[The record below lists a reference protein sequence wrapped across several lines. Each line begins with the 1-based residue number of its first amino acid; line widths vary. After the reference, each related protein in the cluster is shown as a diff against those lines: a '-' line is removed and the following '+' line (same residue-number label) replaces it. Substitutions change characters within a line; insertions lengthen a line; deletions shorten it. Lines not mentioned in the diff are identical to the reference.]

1 MKNVSDDSFLKR
13 KKIGKFDLDDFIW
26 YVLLFVSII
35 GLTLLLVLGVNLLLI
50 PDAQLAVIFGIL
62 IITSL
67 YCIQDKYETE
77 VKTLAIL
84 SFAVMLVYHY
94 GNTNFINQL
103 WNKVNNE
110 TLTYKFN
117 PTIANVDNV
126 SPEKI
131 VGKTLSTKDS
141 WIQAA
146 RNEGLKPLRDLDATE
161 LLWCKKDD
169 DNDKVL
175 NSNEYY
181 QAALHCSTGQ
191 SWSVKN
197 GWSDKKLQ

>member
-1 MKNVSDDSFLKR
+1 MRNVSDDSFLKR

-26 YVLLFVSII
+26 YILLFVSII
-35 GLTLLLVLGVNLLLI
+35 GLSLLLITGVNLLLI

-84 SFAVMLVYHY
+84 SFAMMLIYHY
-94 GNTNFINQL
+94 GNSNIINEL
-103 WNKVNNE
+103 KNKVNSQN
-110 TLTYKFN
+110 LTYNFT
-117 PTIANVDNV
+117 PTVANVNNV
-126 SPEKI
+126 DSNKL
-131 VGKTLSTKDS
+131 VGKNISTKDS

-146 RNEGLKPLRDLDATE
+146 NNEGLKPLRNLDATE
-161 LLWCKKDD
+161 LSWCKKDD

-191 SWSVKN
+191 SWSVKT
-197 GWSDKKLQ
+197 GWSDKKL

>member
-35 GLTLLLVLGVNLLLI
+35 GLILLLVLGVNLLLI

-94 GNTNFINQL
+94 GNTNFISQL
-103 WNKVNNE
+103 RNKVNNE

-117 PTIANVDNV
+117 PSIANVDNV
-126 SPEKI
+126 IQEKI
-131 VGKTLSTKDS
+131 VGKTVSTKDS

-146 RNEGLKPLRDLDATE
+146 RNEGLKPLRDLDDTE

-191 SWSVKN
+191 SWSIKT
-197 GWSDKKLQ
+197 GWSDKKL

>member
-1 MKNVSDDSFLKR
+1 MRNVSDDSFLKR

-26 YVLLFVSII
+26 YILLFVSII
-35 GLTLLLVLGVNLLLI
+35 GLSLLLITGVNLLLI

-84 SFAVMLVYHY
+84 SFAMMLIYHY
-94 GNTNFINQL
+94 GNSNIINEL
-103 WNKVNNE
+103 KNKVNSQN
-110 TLTYKFN
+110 LTYNFT
-117 PTIANVDNV
+117 PTVANVNNV
-126 SPEKI
+126 DSNKL
-131 VGKTLSTKDS
+131 VGKNISTKDS

-146 RNEGLKPLRDLDATE
+146 NNEGLKPLRDLDSGE
-161 LLWCKKDD
+161 LSWCKKDD
-169 DNDKVL
+169 DNDSVL

-181 QAALHCSTGQ
+181 QAALHCSTGK
-191 SWSVKN
+191 SWSVKK
-197 GWSDKKLQ
+197 GWSDKKL

>member
-35 GLTLLLVLGVNLLLI
+35 GLSLLLVLGVKLLLI

-84 SFAVMLVYHY
+84 SFAIMLLYHY

-103 WNKVNNE
+103 KNKVNNE
-110 TLTYKFN
+110 SFTYNFN
-117 PTIANVDNV
+117 PTIANVNNV
-126 SPEKI
+126 NLDSLVAKSESI
-131 VGKTLSTKDS
+131 KDS

-146 RNEGLKPLRDLDATE
+146 TSEGLKPLRDLDATE
-161 LLWCKKDD
+161 LLWCKRDD
-169 DNDKVL
+169 DKDNVL
-175 NSNEYY
+175 NFNEYY

-191 SWSVKN
+191 SWSMKK
-197 GWSDKKLQ
+197 GWSDKKL

>member
-26 YVLLFVSII
+26 YILLFISII

-84 SFAVMLVYHY
+84 SFAVMLGYHY
-94 GNTNFINQL
+94 GNTNFISQL
-103 WNKVNNE
+103 RNKVNNE
-110 TLTYKFN
+110 TLTYTFN
-117 PTIANVDNV
+117 PTIANVNNV
-126 SPEKI
+126 DSNKI
-131 VGKTLSTKDS
+131 VDKNISTKDS

-146 RNEGLKPLRDLDATE
+146 TNEGLKPLRDLDTTE

-169 DNDKVL
+169 DSDSVL
-175 NSNEYY
+175 NFNEYY

-191 SWSVKN
+191 SWSVKS
-197 GWSDKKLQ
+197 GWSDKKL

>member
-1 MKNVSDDSFLKR
+1 MRNVSDDSFLKR

-26 YVLLFVSII
+26 YILLFISII

-84 SFAVMLVYHY
+84 SFAVMLGYHY
-94 GNTNFINQL
+94 GNTNFISQL
-103 WNKVNNE
+103 RNKVNNE
-110 TLTYKFN
+110 TLTYTFN
-117 PTIANVDNV
+117 PTIANVNNV
-126 SPEKI
+126 DSNKI
-131 VGKTLSTKDS
+131 VDKNISTKDS

-146 RNEGLKPLRDLDATE
+146 TNEGLKPLRDLDSTE

-169 DNDKVL
+169 DNDSVL

-181 QAALHCSTGQ
+181 QAALHCSTGK
-191 SWSVKN
+191 SWSVKS
-197 GWSDKKLQ
+197 GWSDKKL

>member
-1 MKNVSDDSFLKR
+1 MRNVSDDSFLKR

-26 YVLLFVSII
+26 YILLFVSII
-35 GLTLLLVLGVNLLLI
+35 GLSLLLITGVNLLLI

-84 SFAVMLVYHY
+84 SFAIMLIYHY
-94 GNTNFINQL
+94 GNSNIINEL
-103 WNKVNNE
+103 KNKVNSQN
-110 TLTYKFN
+110 LTYNFT
-117 PTIANVDNV
+117 PTVANVNNV
-126 SPEKI
+126 DSNKL
-131 VGKTLSTKDS
+131 VGKNISTKDS

-146 RNEGLKPLRDLDATE
+146 NNEGLKPLRDLDSGE
-161 LLWCKKDD
+161 LSWCKKDD
-169 DNDKVL
+169 DNDSVL

-181 QAALHCSTGQ
+181 QAALHCSTGK
-191 SWSVKN
+191 SWSVKK
-197 GWSDKKLQ
+197 GWSDKKL

>member
-1 MKNVSDDSFLKR
+1 MKNVSADSFLKR

-26 YVLLFVSII
+26 YVLLFISII
-35 GLTLLLVLGVNLLLI
+35 GLTLLLALGVNLLLI

-94 GNTNFINQL
+94 GNTNFISQL
-103 WNKVNNE
+103 RNKVNNE

-117 PTIANVDNV
+117 PNIANVDNV
-126 SPEKI
+126 SPEKL
-131 VGKTLSTKDS
+131 VDKTLSIKDS

-146 RNEGLKPLRDLDATE
+146 TNEGLKPLKNLDATE

-169 DNDKVL
+169 DNDRIL

-191 SWSVKN
+191 SWSVKT
-197 GWSDKKLQ
+197 GWSDKKL

>member
-26 YVLLFVSII
+26 YVLLFISII
-35 GLTLLLVLGVNLLLI
+35 GLTLLLALGVNLLLI

-94 GNTNFINQL
+94 GNTNFISQL
-103 WNKVNNE
+103 RNKVNNE

-117 PTIANVDNV
+117 PNIANVDNV
-126 SPEKI
+126 SPEKL
-131 VGKTLSTKDS
+131 VGNPLSIKDS

-146 RNEGLKPLRDLDATE
+146 TNEGLKPLRNLDATE
-161 LLWCKKDD
+161 LSWCKKDD

-197 GWSDKKLQ
+197 GWSDKKL